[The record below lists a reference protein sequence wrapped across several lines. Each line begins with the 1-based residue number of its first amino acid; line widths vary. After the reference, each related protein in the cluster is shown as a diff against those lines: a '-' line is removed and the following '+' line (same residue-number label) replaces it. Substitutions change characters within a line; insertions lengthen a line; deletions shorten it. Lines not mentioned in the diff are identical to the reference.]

1 MIIHEDIG
9 IDEIGVYLM
18 QNLFNG
24 GVPHAVRPK
33 SFFFFSLHASDIP
46 SEKLELAI
54 KMFGLS
60 RDQVF
65 MELDLLARG
74 TIKDYSKYTMIRNV
88 SGSY

>member
-1 MIIHEDIG
+1 MIIHKDIG
-9 IDEIGVYLM
+9 IDEIGVYSTRI
-18 QNLFNG
+18 FFKK
-24 GVPHAVRPK
+24 VRPG
-33 SFFFFSLHASDIP
+33 DIIYYSRYTGTIP
-46 SEKLELAI
+46 PEKIELAI

-74 TIKDYSKYTMIRNV
+74 IIKDYSKYTEIRNV